1 MDRDDARDMQDMLME
16 DIVDVN
22 DPNIDWDTYSQ
33 SRSRYYEDDY
43 DDEYYFEPEPKNKFE
58 LFAEEQIDIKSR
70 FKNFIIKEVNNESD
84 ILELLQMVRGQ
95 MISHKQLFDYSSKE
109 SEEIMSH
116 IEIENKAGFL
126 LKYDFFNKAQ
136 LESDGY
142 EILNEDAVDKIIESR
157 KILIKTLSEK
167 FNPVYKEEFYN
178 RIMDKGY
185 SYYWKIKQLCKT
197 IHDLEETCKEFY
209 MDDQDKLMD

>member
-1 MDRDDARDMQDMLME
+1 MDRDDAREMFDDLYGDFE
-16 DIVDVN
+16 G
-22 DPNIDWDTYSQ
+22 DWDDLATEPDDEHVE
-33 SRSRYYEDDY
+33 YEEHY
-43 DDEYYFEPEPKNKFE
+43 NEEYYFEPEPKNKFE

-70 FKNFIIKEVNNESD
+70 FKKFIIKEVNNESD

-95 MISHKQLFDYSSKE
+95 MISHKQLFDYDSKE
-109 SEEIMSH
+109 SKEIMSH

-142 EILNEDAVDKIIESR
+142 EILNEEAVDKIIETR

-178 RIMDKGY
+178 RIMNEGY
-185 SYYWKIKQLCKT
+185 SYYWKINKLCET
-197 IHDLEETCKEFY
+197 IHDLEDTCKEFY
-209 MDDQDKLMD
+209 MDDSNKLMD